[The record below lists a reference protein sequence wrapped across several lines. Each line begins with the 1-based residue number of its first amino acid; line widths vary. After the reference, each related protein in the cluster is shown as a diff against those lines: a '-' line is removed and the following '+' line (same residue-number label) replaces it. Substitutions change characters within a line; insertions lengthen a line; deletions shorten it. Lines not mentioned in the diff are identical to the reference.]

1 MYDELTLISQTT
13 TTDDYGREVA
23 NETESVVLCQ
33 VYSISRNEFYSAA
46 NTELQPEYRFDV
58 FFGDYNGEETVEFQG
73 KRYSV
78 YRTYRDGDYMELY
91 AERKIGA

>member
-1 MYDELTLISQTT
+1 MYDELTLISQNT

-46 NTELQPEYRFDV
+46 NTELQPEYRFDI